1 MFIDGGDFEEI
12 FETTAGTVRVFA
24 EVHISDSHLILD
36 EVLFFP
42 DNGEE
47 FLDLG
52 VRQVLGILRAIRLLA
67 RAAGLETLTMI
78 YHRIGGRHDGR
89 TIIRTRSLR

>member
-12 FETTAGTVRVFA
+12 FETTVGTVRIFA
-24 EVHISDSHLILD
+24 EVHIAESHLILF

-42 DNGEE
+42 DNGGE

-52 VRQVLGILRAIRLLA
+52 VRQVLEIIRAVRLLA
-67 RAAGLETLTMI
+67 RDAGFEKLTMI
-78 YHRIGGRHDGR
+78 YHRVGGRHNGR

>member
-12 FETTAGTVRVFA
+12 FESTKGPVRVFA
-24 EVHISDSHLILD
+24 EVHLADSHLILY

-52 VRQVLGILRAIRLLA
+52 VRQVLEIVRAIRLLA
-67 RAAGLETLTMI
+67 RDAGFEKLTMI
-78 YHRIGGRHDGR
+78 YHRIGGKHSGR
-89 TIIRTRSLR
+89 TIIRTRSLP